1 MKIAIMGS
9 GGLGSYYGTH
19 LALSGNKVSFIARG
33 QHLKAMQS
41 KGLILKGPHIT
52 QKLENF
58 LTYCYLNRN
67 GYGRD

>member
-1 MKIAIMGS
+1 MGS

-33 QHLKAMQS
+33 QHLKAIQS

-52 QKLENF
+52 QKLENLNPEF
-58 LTYCYLNRN
+58 LKGSTNYY
-67 GYGRD
+67 